1 MTKKI
6 LIMLLLISAMVFNVA
21 ANGQSDEGNGKPQVA
36 VLFPGSVEF
45 FMIQRK
51 GMDKAAEVFGL
62 DLIYSDAEWDAGKQ
76 LTQLENFVARGVDA
90 ILLCSADN
98 IALLPSIEL
107 CKEAGIP
114 LISFTNILG
123 EDPSGDVE
131 GIQSFIGINDEYLG
145 TLMGRMAESLLKDNP
160 ANIVLI
166 EGTAGTAPQ
175 RLRSKAFKE
184 VVDKHNNWNIVY
196 SQSIP
201 GWTKEGA
208 LAAVEASLQKGVQID
223 LISCQWYAAAS
234 AAAEAVEEAGL
245 GYDVNIT
252 GLEFSKELVPY
263 IKSGKVDMTS
273 NASIEN
279 MGFVTIETASK
290 VLNGQQV
297 KKVISIIPEIVS
309 IDNIDSVVPEL

>member
-1 MTKKI
+1 MIKKI
-6 LIMLLLISAMVFNVA
+6 ALLLIMAAMVFNLSA
-21 ANGQSDEGNGKPQVA
+21 AGQSDSADGKPTVA
-36 VLFPGSVEF
+36 VLLPGSVEF

-51 GMDKAAEVFGL
+51 GMDKAAEEFGI

-76 LTQLENFVARGVDA
+76 LTQMENFVARGVDA

-107 CKEAGIP
+107 CQEAGIP
-114 LISFTNILG
+114 LITFTNVLG

-131 GIQSFIGINDEYLG
+131 GVESFVGINDAYLG
-145 TLMGRMAESLLKDNP
+145 TLMGEMAESLLDNKP

-175 RLRSKAFKE
+175 RLRSEAFKK
-184 VVDKHNNWNIVY
+184 VVAKHSNWNIVY

-208 LAAVEASLQKGVQID
+208 LAAIEASLQKGVQID

-234 AAAEAVEEAGL
+234 AAAEAVEEANL
-245 GYDVNIT
+245 PYDVFIT

-263 IKSGKVDMTS
+263 IKEGKVHMTS
-273 NASIEN
+273 NASIEG
-279 MGFVTIETASK
+279 MGYTAVK
-290 VLNGQQV
+290 TAAQVLKGESV
-297 KKVISIIPEIVS
+297 EKVISIIPEIVS
-309 IDNIDSVVPEL
+309 IDNVDSIVPEL

>member
-6 LIMLLLISAMVFNVA
+6 LALLLLVTLVSTVFASGTNE
-21 ANGQSDEGNGKPQVA
+21 SKSGNPQVA

-51 GMDKAAEVFGL
+51 GMDEAAKEFGL

-76 LTQLENFVARGVDA
+76 LTQMENFVARGVDV

-107 CKEAGIP
+107 CQDAGIP
-114 LISFTNILG
+114 LITFTNILG
-123 EDPSGDVE
+123 EDPTGDVE
-131 GIQSFIGINDEYLG
+131 GVESFIGINDEYLG
-145 TLMGRMAESLLKDNP
+145 FLMGEMAESLLGNEP
-160 ANIVLI
+160 SNIVLI

-184 VVDKHNNWNIVY
+184 VVAKHSNWNIIY

-208 LAAVEASLQKGVQID
+208 LGAVEASLQKGEKID
-223 LISCQWYAAAS
+223 LISCQWYSAAS

-245 GYDVNIT
+245 DYKVNIT
-252 GLEFSKELVPY
+252 GLEFSKELIPY
-263 IKSGKVDMTS
+263 IKEGKVDMTS
-273 NASIEN
+273 NASISS
-279 MGFVTIETASK
+279 MGYIAVQTASK
-290 VLNGQQV
+290 VLNGD
-297 KKVISIIPEIVS
+297 KVDKIISIIPEIVS
-309 IDNIDSVVPEL
+309 IENVDSVVAEL

>member
-6 LIMLLLISAMVFNVA
+6 LVLLILAALTSHVF
-21 ANGQSDEGNGKPQVA
+21 ANGQNDVEGGNPQVA
-36 VLFPGSVEF
+36 VLLPGSVEF

-51 GMDKAAEVFGL
+51 GMDEAAEKFGL

-76 LTQLENFVARGVDA
+76 LTQVENFVARGVDA

-98 IALLPSIEL
+98 IALMPSIEL
-107 CKEAGIP
+107 CQEAGIP

-123 EDPSGDVE
+123 EDPTGDVAGVE
-131 GIQSFIGINDEYLG
+131 SFIGINDEYLG
-145 TLMGRMAESLLKDNP
+145 SLMGEMAESLLGNEP

-184 VVDKHNNWNIVY
+184 VVAKHSNWEIIY

-245 GYDVNIT
+245 DYDVKIT

-263 IKSGKVDMTS
+263 IKEGKVDMTS
-273 NASIEN
+273 NASISN
-279 MGFVTIETASK
+279 MGYVAVETASK
-290 VLNGQQV
+290 VLNGV
-297 KKVISIIPEIVS
+297 KVEKIISIIPEIVS
-309 IDNIDSVVPEL
+309 AANVDSVVPEL